1 MGKTRTEL
9 RLPPK
14 AAHERPREVL
24 GDHLDRHLAPQPLV
38 LGAVDGGHPT
48 RARAREQSIPAAD
61 FVIQPQH

>member
-14 AAHERPREVL
+14 AAHEQWVMDEVL
-24 GDHLDRHLAPQPLV
+24 GDHLDRNIAPQPLV
-38 LGAVDGGHPT
+38 PGAVDGGHPA

-61 FVIQPQH
+61 FVIQP